1 LDDFKERMQKATEVR
16 KQGIEFVA
24 PSAKILVV
32 DDYKI
37 NLKVFK
43 NLLKKTQMI
52 IKEAESGKECIEI
65 LRSES
70 FDMVFL
76 DHMMPD
82 MDGIETLQ
90 VIKEEHLCDGTP
102 MIMLT
107 ANAIVGD
114 REKYLKL
121 GFDEFLSKP
130 IVVERLEEVI
140 MRFLPEGKTK
150 PEETKDNDNTVTKRD
165 DTMKFNDEKL
175 QKLYEELPQ
184 LDFEMGLATC
194 SGDEE
199 FYLELMYDFV
209 NLDIKK
215 ELTLLYEEKDFKNYC
230 IRIHGFKNSAWS
242 VGAKNLGDL
251 AYEMEKGTREDFA
264 EGISSMQ
271 KQLFEE
277 YDKICGVYN
286 NMIGE

>member
-1 LDDFKERMQKATEVR
+1 
-16 KQGIEFVA
+16 
-24 PSAKILVV
+24 
-32 DDYKI
+32 
-37 NLKVFK
+37 
-43 NLLKKTQMI
+43 
-52 IKEAESGKECIEI
+52 
-65 LRSES
+65 
-70 FDMVFL
+70 
-76 DHMMPD
+76 MMPD

-90 VIKEEHLCDGTP
+90 VIKEEHLCDDTP

-242 VGAKNLGDL
+242 VGAKKLGDL
-251 AYEMEKGTREDFA
+251 AYEMEKGTREGFA
-264 EGISSMQ
+264 EDISSMQ

-277 YDKICGVYN
+277 YNKICGVYN